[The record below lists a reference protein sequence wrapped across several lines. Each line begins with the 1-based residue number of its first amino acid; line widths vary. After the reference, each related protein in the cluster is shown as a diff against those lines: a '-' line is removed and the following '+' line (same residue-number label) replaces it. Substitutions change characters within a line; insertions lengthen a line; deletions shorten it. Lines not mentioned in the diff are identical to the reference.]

1 MNGDTLISNSKSSLT
16 QPQPVSNWQSLK
28 PWLQLF
34 HIPGLGPTR
43 YRRLLEVFGSPEQVF
58 AALMSAE
65 SHAQLGRLL
74 PDSLI
79 KAVKLVEQNTFVN
92 VALENTK
99 QWLECDENHHV
110 LTLENAHYPALL
122 KAIHDPPP
130 LLFVDGDVHA
140 LSHRQVAIVGSRKP
154 SYGAVEAARRTASEL
169 VDEGLTVTSGL
180 ALGIDGAAHQGAL
193 QSNGAT
199 VAVLAGGVD
208 CVYPY
213 RHRELAKSISG
224 QGAVISEFALGTQ
237 PKSGHFPRRNR
248 IISGLSIGTL
258 VVEAAVASGSL
269 VTARCA
275 LEQGR
280 EVFAMPG
287 SVNNPGV
294 RGCHKLIREG
304 ACLVENTEH
313 ILEELNGVIPVEQ
326 RLQGSFQVTSPVES
340 SSNQPEC
347 PNQQMVLDLMG
358 FETCHHDELI
368 IRSGMESHK
377 LSEVLLHLELGGFVK
392 SVSGGFARI

>member
-1 MNGDTLISNSKSSLT
+1 MNGDTLTSNPKSSLA
-16 QPQPVSNWQSLK
+16 QPLPVSNWQSLK

-43 YRRLLEVFGSPEQVF
+43 YRRLLDVFGSPKQVF
-58 AALMSAE
+58 AALAAAE
-65 SHAQLGRLL
+65 GRARLDKLL
-74 PDSLI
+74 PDSLA
-79 KAVKLVEQNTFVN
+79 KAIRLVEQNTFVN
-92 VALENTK
+92 AALENTK
-99 QWLECDENHHV
+99 QWLESSNNHSV
-110 LTLENAHYPALL
+110 LTLESAHYPTLL

-154 SYGAVEAARRTASEL
+154 SFGAVEAARRTASEL
-169 VDEGLTVTSGL
+169 VGEGLTVTSGL

-193 QSNGAT
+193 QSNGST

-208 CVYPY
+208 CVYPH
-213 RHRELAKSISG
+213 RHRDLAKSITA

-248 IISGLSIGTL
+248 IISGLSLGTL

-326 RLQGSFQVTSPVES
+326 RLQSSFQATSQVEPAS
-340 SSNQPEC
+340 SQPDC
-347 PNQQMVLDLMG
+347 PSQQMILDLMG
-358 FETCHHDELI
+358 FENLPP
-368 IRSGMESHK
+368 
-377 LSEVLLHLELGGFVK
+377 
-392 SVSGGFARI
+392 